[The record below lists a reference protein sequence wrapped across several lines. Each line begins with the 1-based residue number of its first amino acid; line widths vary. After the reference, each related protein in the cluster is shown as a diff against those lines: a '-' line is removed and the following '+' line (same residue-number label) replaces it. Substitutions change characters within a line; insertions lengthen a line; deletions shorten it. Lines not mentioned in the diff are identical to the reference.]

1 MNMHI
6 SARSTQHRLLPRRKT
21 TAAVL
26 LGIVFLLPAGLAA
39 AQSSQKI
46 HTSRSAALMPDI
58 SVMGDIALKASS
70 DESDA
75 ERGRVLFREVEIG
88 FQGYLYPNLRADI
101 FLALHRNGET
111 MEPELCEGYLS
122 LLNLYGGLA
131 LRAGRVHVDIGKI
144 NKVHQH
150 ERPYADQPLVLT
162 RFFGDHGLVAD
173 GAVASWLAPLPWFL
187 QVDVGRWYASP
198 HAHHEQAG
206 EAGNAEEEHHEH
218 HGEFSLARE
227 LTTARLWTGFTVT
240 NDVDAELGVN
250 GMAGFG
256 PHVREHQDDV
266 AVVGA
271 DLTLKVRL
279 DAFRR
284 VLLQGEWYR
293 LRRTVPIGTLERDGW
308 YTYAGYRASRY
319 WEFGVRYDRS
329 DNAMP
334 ELESAG
340 QLALIA
346 TNSFTETARVRL
358 QYLYNTE
365 TLVTEW
371 WLQTVF
377 GLGPHS
383 HTMQ

>member
-1 MNMHI
+1 MIIHG
-6 SARSTQHRLLPRRKT
+6 SARRGWHGLLFGRRV
-21 TAAVL
+21 TAEVL
-26 LGIVFLLPAGLAA
+26 CCLLLFAGFAE
-39 AQSSQKI
+39 AQSSMK
-46 HTSRSAALMPDI
+46 TYTGRSAALMPDI
-58 SVMGDIALKASS
+58 SIMGDIALKASS
-70 DESDA
+70 DENDA
-75 ERGRVLFREVEIG
+75 DRGRVLFREVEVG

-101 FLALHRNGET
+101 FLALHRDGET
-111 MEPELCEGYLS
+111 MEPELCEGNLS

-131 LRAGRVHVDIGKI
+131 LRAGRVHVDIGKV

-162 RFFGDHGLVAD
+162 RFFGGHGLVAD

-187 QVDVGRWYASP
+187 QVDVGRWYVPP
-198 HAHHEQAG
+198 H
-206 EAGNAEEEHHEH
+206 EHHEH
-218 HGEFSLARE
+218 AADGDDGGDEHHHGHDGGFGLARD

-240 NDVDAELGVN
+240 NDVDAELGAN
-250 GMAGFG
+250 GIVGSG
-256 PHVREHQDDV
+256 PHVSEHQDDV

-271 DLTLKVRL
+271 DLTVKVRL

-293 LRRTVPIGTLERDGW
+293 LRRTVPVGTLERDGW
-308 YTYAGYRASRY
+308 YAYTAYRASRY
-319 WEFGVRYDRS
+319 WEFGARYDRS

-334 ELESAG
+334 ALESAG

-346 TNSFTETARVRL
+346 TNAFTETARVRL

-365 TLVTEW
+365 TRATEW

-383 HTMQ
+383 HPMQ